1 MKKEEQRNEQ
11 IRLRRSR
18 EVGEKIGSYG
28 VMQVKRREFLGHVTV
43 LNIAERSSR

>member
-11 IRLRRSR
+11 IRLR

-28 VMQVKRREFLGHVTV
+28 VMEVKRREFLVHVTV